1 MRQKLNLDTW
11 NRKEHFMFFNQME
24 EPFFG
29 VTTTIDCTKSFEKA
43 KELGVS
49 FFSYYLHKTLTAV
62 NAVEEFRYR
71 IIGDE
76 VYIFDQINASA
87 TVLREDKTFGFSLME
102 YHEDAILFSEIVKNE
117 IVRIQK
123 TSGLF
128 TREEYGENLI
138 HFSALPWIKF
148 ESFSHARSYTWPDS
162 CPKISF
168 GKMTEENGK
177 KTMPVSIHVH
187 HGLIDGYHVGQF
199 IECLEKLMNN

>member
-1 MRQKLNLDTW
+1 
-11 NRKEHFMFFNQME
+11 MFFKQME

-29 VTTTIDCTKSFEKA
+29 VTTTIDCTKAFEKA

-102 YHEDAILFSEIVKNE
+102 YHEDAILFSEIVKKE
-117 IVRIQK
+117 ISRIQNTK
-123 TSGLF
+123 GLF

-168 GKMTEENGK
+168 GKMTEVNGK

-199 IECLEKLMNN
+199 IECFEKLMNN